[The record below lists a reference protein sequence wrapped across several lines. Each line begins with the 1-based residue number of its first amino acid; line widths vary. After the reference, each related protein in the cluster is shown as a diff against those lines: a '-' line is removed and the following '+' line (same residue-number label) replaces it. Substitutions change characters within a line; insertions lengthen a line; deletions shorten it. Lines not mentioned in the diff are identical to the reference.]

1 MVKSGMRSVELGS
14 TEDTYSEYLLSP
26 ESSEEEISI
35 INHDIRELASYQ
47 GYLWVGTRL
56 GVTVIDFENGI
67 SNDYDLPQGHDL
79 NDMILLDNAIV
90 MLTEYGVWIAN
101 HDEGMLED
109 ILDWDYEPGKFTAGD
124 ILNRD
129 GENSHIVALG
139 AYGFGKVIEIDS
151 FGDIGSVWDIGEGI
165 RNVMTEGNAT
175 ATVVQHVGVPAGPLT
190 LFVGTDVGLFKVETA
205 SARDSATPNWIFYQ
219 SPEPTSVASNFDQLR
234 SLGTQG
240 TGNPATVNA

>member
-1 MVKSGMRSVELGS
+1 MC
-14 TEDTYSEYLLSP
+14 
-26 ESSEEEISI
+26 
-35 INHDIRELASYQ
+35 IRD
-47 GYLWVGTRL
+47 R
-56 GVTVIDFENGI
+56 
-67 SNDYDLPQGHDL
+67 
-79 NDMILLDNAIV
+79 
-90 MLTEYGVWIAN
+90 
-101 HDEGMLED
+101 
-109 ILDWDYEPGKFTAGD
+109 
-124 ILNRD
+124 LNRD

-139 AYGFGKVIEIDS
+139 AYGFGKVIEIDT

-240 TGNPATVNA
+240 TGNPATVNALVADGFANDDHQVLWIGTPSGLHSLTYWIIY